1 MNYYSCRSKI
11 FHEVV
16 IFFCDNKNFVKSQFK
31 NQLLVTDPVLPLLN
45 ILLFSPLDPPVQ
57 LSTIPINFP
66 VKLTDPVTAVLYIT
80 SDYQHMQELKHTIH
94 VKEVVHGKNY
104 YLLKY
109 FHEKIFAIFVVLH
122 LENRKN

>member
-1 MNYYSCRSKI
+1 MNYYSCRSKK

-16 IFFCDNKNFVKSQFK
+16 IFFCDNKNFVKSQLK
-31 NQLLVTDPVLPLLN
+31 NHLLATDPVLPLLN

-94 VKEVVHGKNY
+94 VKEVVHGKN
-104 YLLKY
+104 LLKY
-109 FHEKIFAIFVVLH
+109 FHEKIFAILVLLH